1 MGDAWKR
8 AQMSARDLDRKHNN
22 NETKKIKYTCTIYMP
37 SISHDKRV
45 QKVAIDDLKREFN
58 DE

>member
-1 MGDAWKR
+1 
-8 AQMSARDLDRKHNN
+8 MSARDLDRKHNN
-22 NETKKIKYTCTIYMP
+22 NEKKINIHVQIYMP